1 MKISHQLC
9 TIQSSKVIVSNHNSN
24 LRAMNF
30 SPSGYVCLKV
40 EIDNHKIYFKIK
52 DIFDDID
59 FSICSLL
66 CVGPKTNGN
75 LSKNKQR
82 KGFFSDLLAKKNKN
96 RLKSV
101 DLDRDFGMGFTDV
114 LFSGENGN
122 FIALDMVDYI
132 SFTNVCDSKGSIGWD
147 CCFE

>member
-1 MKISHQLC
+1 MCRPQNKR
-9 TIQSSKVIVSNHNSN
+9 K
-24 LRAMNF
+24 F
-30 SPSGYVCLKV
+30 
-40 EIDNHKIYFKIK
+40 IK
-52 DIFDDID
+52 
-59 FSICSLL
+59 
-66 CVGPKTNGN
+66 
-75 LSKNKQR
+75 KQTEKR
-82 KGFFSDLLAKKNKN
+82 VFSDLLAKKNKN